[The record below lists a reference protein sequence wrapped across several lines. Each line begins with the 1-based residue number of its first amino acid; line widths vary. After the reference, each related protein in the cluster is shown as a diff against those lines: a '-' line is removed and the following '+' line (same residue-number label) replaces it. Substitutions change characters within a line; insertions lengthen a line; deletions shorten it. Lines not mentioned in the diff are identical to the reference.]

1 MSESVVDLTYR
12 GLPLGR
18 RIKLT
23 EIRPSTGYLELPAPM
38 PVGTR
43 LAIATDEGPA
53 IEAVV
58 TGVHEQAA
66 GAERAPGMRI
76 APALD
81 DAAAASWWKERV
93 ALPELEPPAA
103 SPRPRRVTV
112 LPRTRTV
119 ESPPPVHV
127 APATPPAAEPADPA
141 APAAGSDGGT
151 AEPELLAAEADP
163 PIVDDGKKTVMMES
177 IDLGALGLEAGASGQ
192 FAASAAEP
200 ADDAADADDEGGE
213 GEGEDAED
221 AEHAERA
228 GSAGDAGPAGHAAS
242 TSTNGDPSQPVLPA
256 DRKQPHGKKR
266 KKRR

>member
-103 SPRPRRVTV
+103 PRPRRATG
-112 LPRTRTV
+112 LPRTHTV
-119 ESPPPVHV
+119 ERPPPVH
-127 APATPPAAEPADPA
+127 
-141 APAAGSDGGT
+141 AG
-151 AEPELLAAEADP
+151 EPELVAAEAEP

-177 IDLGALGLEAGASGQ
+177 VDLGALGLEAGASGQ
-192 FAASAAEP
+192 LAVSAVEAA
-200 ADDAADADDEGGE
+200 DAADAAED
-213 GEGEDAED
+213 GEDAED
-221 AEHAERA
+221 AEDE
-228 GSAGDAGPAGHAAS
+228 GDAGGEGGEGAGGGEGGEDAGHAGHAAS
-242 TSTNGDPSQPVLPA
+242 TSTNGDPSQPVLPD

>member
-1 MSESVVDLTYR
+1 MSESFVDLTYR

-23 EIRPSTGYLELPAPM
+23 EIRPRTGYLELPAPM

-66 GAERAPGMRI
+66 GTERAPGMRI

-81 DAAAASWWKERV
+81 DAAAASWWSERV

-103 SPRPRRVTV
+103 ASSRPRRVTV

-119 ESPPPVHV
+119 ESPPPVHG
-127 APATPPAAEPADPA
+127 D
-141 APAAGSDGGT
+141 
-151 AEPELLAAEADP
+151 EPELLASEADP

-177 IDLGALGLEAGASGQ
+177 VDLGALGLDAGASGQ
-192 FAASAAEP
+192 LAAR
-200 ADDAADADDEGGE
+200 AADAAGDAEDEGEGGE
-213 GEGEDAED
+213 EEGEDAED
-221 AEHAERA
+221 AEGAA
-228 GSAGDAGPAGHAAS
+228 DGGTAGHAAS
-242 TSTNGDPSQPVLPA
+242 PSTNGDPSQPDLPA
-256 DRKQPHGKKR
+256 DRKPPHGKKR